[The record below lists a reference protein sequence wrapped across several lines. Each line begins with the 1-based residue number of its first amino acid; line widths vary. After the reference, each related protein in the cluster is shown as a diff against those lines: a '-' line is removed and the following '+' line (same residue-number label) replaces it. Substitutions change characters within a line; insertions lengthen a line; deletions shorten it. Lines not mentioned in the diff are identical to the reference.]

1 MITDA
6 IIEFF
11 LSPVKYLIENF
22 GLPEIEPLFI
32 PQGVFEVLISIV
44 RPLGY
49 FLPMNFICTCIAFS
63 VALDHFNIF
72 WSLFLRLKS
81 FASVHSWF

>member
-11 LSPVKYLIENF
+11 LSPFYYLLENI
-22 GLPEIEPLFI
+22 GLPDIDPISI
-32 PQGVFEVLISIV
+32 PKDAFDVLISIV

-49 FLPMNFICTCIAFS
+49 FLPMDVICTCIAFS

-81 FASVHSWF
+81 FASIHSWL